1 MKSKKEE
8 VKKKSLLTF
17 FVFNFIFLQEY
28 QSLYNFLRK
37 HLNLWE
43 IVQKALK
50 NHIEI

>member
-28 QSLYNFLRK
+28 QSLYNFLRQNF
-37 HLNLWE
+37 NLWE
-43 IVQKALK
+43 NSSKSPQKSY
-50 NHIEI
+50 